1 MTNINTYAQFL
12 LKYLHVCIF
21 RIRGTATGI
30 TSACSYIMIFAVTKT
45 YLNVEVGLSI
55 GGGFLL
61 YGCIT
66 TVGLLTLYLVLPET
80 EGRTLEE
87 IENYFSDKTRSV
99 IDRNIRPLGVASGT
113 TTAVTSTSDNV
124 LVKSTKD
131 AAKSLDNPAFVDG
144 V

>member
-1 MTNINTYAQFL
+1 
-12 LKYLHVCIF
+12 
-21 RIRGTATGI
+21 
-30 TSACSYIMIFAVTKT
+30 MIFAVTKT

-66 TVGLLTLYLVLPET
+66 TVGLLALYLVLPET

-131 AAKSLDNPAFVDG
+131 AAKSLDNPAFVEG